1 MSSCGFVAKTRP
13 VTVRAGIQ
21 WKMENAIGLVRR
33 AYHCDNSLKNVGRTA
48 AKASVAKILM
58 RDIGIP
64 IVHTGREKTATA
76 LLDFP
81 QGRAVPAELP
91 MIEDGFVGP
100 WLRRTGVVVGFDP
113 KAEEAPRAR
122 DRRQDLHDM
131 LNVRDIIV
139 DFDDGVSD

>member
-1 MSSCGFVAKTRP
+1 MP
-13 VTVRAGIQ
+13 
-21 WKMENAIGLVRR
+21 
-33 AYHCDNSLKNVGRTA
+33 
-48 AKASVAKILM
+48 
-58 RDIGIP
+58 DIGIF

-76 LLDFP
+76 LVNFP

-91 MIEDGFVGP
+91 MIANGFVGR

-122 DRRQDLHDM
+122 DRQQDLHDM
-131 LNVRDIIV
+131 PNARHIIV